1 MKIFNSLPEPL
12 VKRLRQLFRWLLA
25 CAAAW
30 ILWNKWQENPV
41 EADGWQIWQ
50 LTAACG
56 LAAAGLLIESLVWW
70 LPARRIGPLR
80 LVDAFRN
87 TLAFLYYQI
96 FISSGLSEWSARYF
110 QFEEKQAKKRSAGII
125 LAVQTSKWIVR
136 LFLSGILLW
145 LVPTLLPEGLPG
157 RWLAALFFLLA
168 ALSTFFLVWPE
179 KLQLALGENWKTRIS
194 AFVAQRG
201 ERIFPLLPVL
211 LLSALKVALDTIA
224 LTLLIHPSA
233 SFDVNTFQQLYLLC
247 ASFHVLAGFLPSL
260 GPADGILRGAAGSF
274 YFIGEPVQ
282 MKMAAASIFLLW
294 TINVALPGS
303 VGGLLQLLRKGN
315 S

>member
-1 MKIFNSLPEPL
+1 MKIFNSIPKPL
-12 VKRLRQLFRWLLA
+12 VKKLQRLFRWLLA

-30 ILWNKWQENPV
+30 ILWKKWQENPV

-50 LTAACG
+50 ITAACG
-56 LAAAGLLIESLVWW
+56 LAATGLLIESMIWW
-70 LPARRIGPLR
+70 FPAKRIGPLR

-110 QFEEKQAKKRSAGII
+110 QFEEKHTKRRSAGVI

-145 LVPTLLPEGLPG
+145 LVPTILPEALPSG
-157 RWLAALFFLLA
+157 WLAALFFLLA
-168 ALSTFFLVWPE
+168 ALAMICLVWPE
-179 KLQLALGENWKTRIS
+179 KLQLALGVKWSAKIS
-194 AFVAQRG
+194 AYVAQRG

-233 SFDVNTFQQLYLLC
+233 SFDMNTFQQLYLLC

-260 GPADGILRGAAGSF
+260 GPADGVLRGAVGSF
-274 YFIGEPVQ
+274 YFISEPVEV
-282 MKMAAASIFLLW
+282 KMAAASIFLLW
-294 TINVALPGS
+294 IFNVALPGAL
-303 VGGLLQLLRKGN
+303 GGLLQLFRKGN

>member
-41 EADGWQIWQ
+41 EANGWQIWQ

-56 LAAAGLLIESLVWW
+56 LAATGLLIESLIWW

-145 LVPTLLPEGLPG
+145 LVPTLLPEALPG

-168 ALSTFFLVWPE
+168 ALANCLSY
-179 KLQLALGENWKTRIS
+179 LARKTSARFGRKMEDQDIGICCTAGRTDLPLIVCPSIERPQGRIGYDRPHP
-194 AFVAQRG
+194 A
-201 ERIFPLLPVL
+201 
-211 LLSALKVALDTIA
+211 
-224 LTLLIHPSA
+224 HPSEC
-233 SFDVNTFQQLYLLC
+233 V
-247 ASFHVLAGFLPSL
+247 
-260 GPADGILRGAAGSF
+260 I
-274 YFIGEPVQ
+274 
-282 MKMAAASIFLLW
+282 
-294 TINVALPGS
+294 
-303 VGGLLQLLRKGN
+303 
-315 S
+315 